1 MPRIID
7 EALRRVAKANG
18 EVTNL
23 PERSIL
29 IVEFLVPKKWTN
41 RIVETAGKEGN
52 PFVKME
58 DYLKEFLEDEAVLIG
73 FTIRDRGK

>member
-29 IVEFLVPKKWTN
+29 TVEFLVPKKWTN
-41 RIVETAGKEGN
+41 RIVETAGNPGN

-58 DYLKEFLEDEAVLIG
+58 DSLKEFLEDEAVLIG

>member
-18 EVTNL
+18 EVLDL

-29 IVEFLVPKKWTN
+29 TVEFLVPKKWTN
-41 RIVETAGKEGN
+41 RIVEVAGSSIGN
-52 PFVKME
+52 PVLKIE
-58 DYLKEFLEDEAVLIG
+58 DFLKECLEDETGLIG
-73 FTIRDRGK
+73 